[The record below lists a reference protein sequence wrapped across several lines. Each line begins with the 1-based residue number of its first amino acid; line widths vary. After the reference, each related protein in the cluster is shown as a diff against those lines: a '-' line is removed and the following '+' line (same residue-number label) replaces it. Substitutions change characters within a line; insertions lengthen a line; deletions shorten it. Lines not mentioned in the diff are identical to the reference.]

1 MSDLD
6 IASLHLFPNCLVVVL
21 TKACSETRNWLS
33 SWMLLALFLVVAPSS
48 HLSHLSIR
56 SSFLHTSGLI
66 FEPGSELQFGRHQ
79 SNRTPRMFLASF
91 LASFSNLAH
100 ASCMFLSLFLV
111 SLLNLAPSSR
121 LRHVSIGLSFVEV
134 LGLVAGRGPEL
145 ATPVDQINF

>member
-1 MSDLD
+1 MILLSDLD
-6 IASLHLFPNCLVVVL
+6 IASLHLFPNCPVAVL
-21 TKACSETRNWLS
+21 TKACSEKRNWLS

-56 SSFLHTSGLI
+56 SSFLHISGLI

-79 SNRTPRMFLASF
+79 SNRAPRMFLASF
-91 LASFSNLAH
+91 FASFSNLFH

-121 LRHVSIGLSFVEV
+121 LGHLSIGLSFVDDP
-134 LGLVAGRGPEL
+134 GLVAGRGCL
-145 ATPVDQINF
+145 